1 MSTQE
6 KSKDLEKLKEIA
18 NKYGIKG
25 IIDNKI
31 FEYTDKVIARRIKLY
46 ERLSKM

>member
-1 MSTQE
+1 MNTPE

-18 NKYGIKG
+18 NKYCIKG
-25 IIDNKI
+25 IIDDTI
-31 FEYTDKVIARRIKLY
+31 FEYTDKIIERRIKLY